1 MSLYQLCYS
10 VGDAFEGVV
19 FLEARSHGAALSA
32 AEREGIAPGGD
43 CHVIE
48 LHPDDARVIP
58 SGFISRLL
66 GADAIAEL
74 ERILM
79 SRLQKKPAAPSTRR
93 RAGAL
98 RARA

>member
-19 FLEARSHGAALSA
+19 FLEARSHGAALWA
-32 AEREGIAPGGD
+32 AKQEGIAPNAD

-58 SGFISRLL
+58 SGFIGRLL
-66 GADAIAEL
+66 GVDELAEL

-79 SRLQKKPAAPSTRR
+79 SRLHRKPAAPSARR
-93 RAGAL
+93 RTRGL

>member
-19 FLEARSHGAALSA
+19 FLEARSHGAALWV

-48 LHPDDARVIP
+48 LHPDDARIIP
-58 SGFISRLL
+58 TSFIGRLL
-66 GADAIAEL
+66 GADEVADL

-79 SRLQKKPAAPSTRR
+79 SRLHKKPGAPSARR
-93 RAGAL
+93 RIGTS